1 MPNLAQRV
9 TELQR
14 QIARE
19 RFAGGDPVIELPA
32 NLDPA
37 EIAARTLAAER
48 AHALLS
54 LDGTQHNPAEDL
66 ADTALRGAIGAL
78 RSWGFAAAR
87 ARLDEAAERSH
98 DPAAQ
103 QRITLFKQLT
113 RHTSAI
119 VYTRLDEKLR
129 LTLADLD
136 EATRPLD
143 LLDPAERLHYRDE
156 IDRLLALREAATK
169 GDPFLAAAWKLLR
182 AQVAMSAGQD
192 EAALLWLLHTAADH
206 PIPATDT
213 YLADL
218 LARTRSTLAA
228 MIGLPDPTPIDD
240 PKKADPIR
248 PRELFNA
255 LAARLTADLGRDTA
269 QGMNQFV
276 LTEWIAP
283 DTADEHSGPSA
294 GKRPQRQRK

>member
-1 MPNLAQRV
+1 MTTLAQRV
-9 TELQR
+9 TELRR
-14 QIARE
+14 QIERE
-19 RFAGGDPVIELPA
+19 RFAGGDPVVELPA
-32 NLDPA
+32 RLDPA

-48 AHALLS
+48 AHALLA
-54 LDGTQHNPAEDL
+54 LDDAHHNPAEDL
-66 ADTALRGAIGAL
+66 ADLALRGAIGAL
-78 RSWGFAAAR
+78 RGWGFAAAR

-113 RHTSAI
+113 RHLSAI

-156 IDRLLALREAATK
+156 IDRLLALREAAAK
-169 GDPFLAAAWKLLR
+169 ADPFLASAWKLLR

-192 EAALLWLLHTAADH
+192 EAALLWLLNIAAAH

-218 LARTRSTLAA
+218 IARARAVLAL
-228 MIGLPDPTPIDD
+228 MIGLPDAPP
-240 PKKADPIR
+240 ADTATKQPGPVR
-248 PRELFNA
+248 PRDLFNA
-255 LAARLTADLGRDTA
+255 LAARLTADLGRDA
-269 QGMNQFV
+269 VQGMNQFV
-276 LTEWIAP
+276 IVEWIAP
-283 DTADEHSGPSA
+283 DTTDDGNEKTTGRRS
-294 GKRPQRQRK
+294 RTRR